1 MPDVVDAVAAP
12 PDVVVPPSDVQMA
25 ADGHCRLLST
35 AVKRTPRTLPPAV
48 AVFPTASTLVE
59 AFAATVLAPAVSRP
73 PRDALPPLLVAVPP
87 PDFVAPMSVALL
99 APTLSLAPNLSV
111 DRLPRHNVVPSPSS
125 EGVQQNSEKFSEF

>member
-1 MPDVVDAVAAP
+1 
-12 PDVVVPPSDVQMA
+12 MA
-25 ADGHCRLLST
+25 ADGRCRLLST
-35 AVKRTPRTLPPAV
+35 AVKRTPRTLPPTV

-99 APTLSLAPNLSV
+99 APDVVARPEFVRRPSAPPQRRPV
-111 DRLPRHNVVPSPSS
+111 ASP
-125 EGVQQNSEKFSEF
+125 VARRMMDVRKLRKLLEKTTGCFLKENFSEFCW